1 MSTQERIGP
10 YLEEVHL
17 RQKFRIYYQP
27 IVSLETFKIKGFE
40 ALVRHWNPDHGFVSS
55 AEIIPV
61 AEEIGLMI
69 AIDWWVLKEACRQM
83 RAWQAQFPVNPPLAI
98 SVNLSERQFLRP
110 LLLLKQ
116 IEQILQETGLAP
128 SSLNLE
134 IPKNVLLKKVGSATA
149 TLAQLQVLGMKLHI
163 DNFGTGWDYLSLSYL
178 HHLPFNA
185 VKIDRTFISKMD
197 TDSEQ
202 LKIVQASVKSAHD
215 SSLEAI
221 ALGVETAEQVSQ
233 LKALKCEYA
242 QGYLFSE
249 PIEAKEVEALLTA
262 QASNSG
268 SVDLKWSI
276 NPKV

>member
-40 ALVRHWNPDHGFVSS
+40 ALVRHWNPSHGFVSS

-83 RAWQAQFPVNPPLAI
+83 FAWQAQFPVNPPLTI
-98 SVNLSERQFLRP
+98 SVNLSDRQFLRP

-116 IEQILQETGLAP
+116 IEQILQETGLDP

-149 TLAQLQVLGMKLHI
+149 TLAQLQALGMKLHI
-163 DNFGTGWDYLSLSYL
+163 DNFGIGWDYLSLSYL
-178 HHLPFNA
+178 QHLPFDA
-185 VKIDRTFISKMD
+185 LKIDRTFISKMD

-215 SSLEAI
+215 SSLGAI
-221 ALGVETAEQVSQ
+221 ALGVETTEQVVQ
-233 LKALKCEYA
+233 LKDLKCEYA
-242 QGYLFSE
+242 QGYFFSE
-249 PIEAKEVEALLTA
+249 PLEAKEVEALLL
-262 QASNSG
+262 QSL
-268 SVDLKWSI
+268 DQ
-276 NPKV
+276 